1 MILGERN
8 KGEADVGRITA
19 KERTCGWEGA
29 EWTPRNVA
37 AGGRG
42 PQELVAHTA
51 ADLLRWGGPAGQHT
65 PHVKRP
71 DPYPAT
77 SYSWAPPPALT
88 RHHVP
93 HHQPPSDIFCSN
105 LFPDLY
111 LILPIRVCLKAVD
124 TDEQLCVHMS
134 SQILKLCH
142 AFLCDCTTFKQ
153 FYTPTVYI
161 FGFGRCA
168 CVDFIQQSW
177 RAQSS
182 SEFETCTFLFKCRQ
196 NEIKKIWHAT

>member
-51 ADLLRWGGPAGQHT
+51 AGLLRWGGPAGQHT

-77 SYSWAPPPALT
+77 SYSSAPPPALS
-88 RHHVP
+88 HQSP
-93 HHQPPSDIFCSN
+93 LPHQPPSDIFCSN

-111 LILPIRVCLKAVD
+111 LILPIRVCLKAVACGHRRAAVCTQHVIANTSKTLPRFSLWLYD
-124 TDEQLCVHMS
+124 LQTILYTYDALATQLMGW
-134 SQILKLCH
+134 KLS
-142 AFLCDCTTFKQ
+142 FR
-153 FYTPTVYI
+153 YI
-161 FGFGRCA
+161 
-168 CVDFIQQSW
+168 
-177 RAQSS
+177 
-182 SEFETCTFLFKCRQ
+182 
-196 NEIKKIWHAT
+196 